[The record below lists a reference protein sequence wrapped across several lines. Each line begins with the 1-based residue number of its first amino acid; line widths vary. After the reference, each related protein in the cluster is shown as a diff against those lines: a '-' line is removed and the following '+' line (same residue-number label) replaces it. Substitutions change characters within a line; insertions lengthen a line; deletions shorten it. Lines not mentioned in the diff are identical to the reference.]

1 MASLHNIH
9 VRTGCFCNTGACQR
23 HLGISDEMV
32 KKHLQVGTG
41 AGGPNAGQPDP
52 MLVPNLLQR
61 LDPCLGWGLV
71 FGFISLSPPC
81 ERAKK
86 KGSMKLENA
95 SR

>member
-41 AGGPNAGQPDP
+41 PSGPNAGQQDP
-52 MLVPNLLQR
+52 MLMPHLHQR
-61 LDPCLGWGLV
+61 LDPCLEWGLV

-81 ERAKK
+81 ECAKK
-86 KGSMKLENA
+86 KRVKKLANA